1 MAHIQS
7 EVRIHYQSG
16 AEFKSREHL
25 EMHTVLILSGGRR
38 LDALLLSA
46 SPDRLR
52 MVIPGRPD
60 AVELQMIEGR
70 WVFEHGVRVEFG
82 ALMIADG
89 MSPARFVPQTHVRAL
104 AAV

>member
-1 MAHIQS
+1 
-7 EVRIHYQSG
+7 
-16 AEFKSREHL
+16 
-25 EMHTVLILSGGRR
+25 
-38 LDALLLSA
+38 
-46 SPDRLR
+46 